1 MHNTNHSN
9 HHDHSEHANHSGTK
23 ALRVKIPGFHN
34 LTLEHAVFD
43 YNGTL
48 AIEGIL
54 IEGVAPLLNALA
66 KHLQVHVLTGDTF
79 GKARQELAGIDCHVT
94 IIPAENQG
102 AAKASYMKQ
111 LHPSEVIAIGN
122 GRNDRDML
130 NEAKVGIIVLG
141 EEGAATESMMA
152 ADLVVPNIFSA
163 FALLHD
169 TRKLS
174 ATLRS

>member
-1 MHNTNHSN
+1 MHNTNHN
-9 HHDHSEHANHSGTK
+9 PSEHAHNPINK

-34 LTLEHAVFD
+34 LALEHAVFD

-48 AIEGIL
+48 AIDGIL
-54 IEGVAPLLNALA
+54 ITGVEPLLNGLA

-79 GKARQELAGIDCHVT
+79 GKARQELAGIDCHVS
-94 IIPAENQG
+94 ILPAENQG
-102 AAKASYMKQ
+102 AAKASYLKQ
-111 LHPSEVIAIGN
+111 LHPSEIIAIGN

-130 NEAKVGIIVLG
+130 NEAKVGVVVLG

-152 ADLVVPNIFSA
+152 ADLVVPNIFSI
-163 FALLHD
+163 LKMLHD

>member
-9 HHDHSEHANHSGTK
+9 HHEHSEHTNHVVTK

-34 LTLEHAVFD
+34 LNLEHAVFD

-48 AIEGIL
+48 AIDGIL
-54 IEGVAPLLNALA
+54 IPGVEPLLNSLA
-66 KHLQVHVLTGDTF
+66 KHLQIHVLTGDTF
-79 GKARQELAGIDCHVT
+79 GKARQELAGIECHVT
-94 IIPAENQG
+94 ILPAENQG
-102 AAKASYMKQ
+102 AAKASYLKQ
-111 LHPSEVIAIGN
+111 LHPCEIIAIGN

-130 NEAKVGIIVLG
+130 NEAKVGIVVLG
-141 EEGAATESMMA
+141 DEGAATESIMA
-152 ADLVVPNIFSA
+152 ADLLVPSIFSA
-163 FALLHD
+163 LALLHD